1 MDQCWYEVFDNK
13 VRYDPSGKCSP
24 EKDFQERNWM
34 TFRQPE
40 RKRGGHVNNATS
52 TDGMNTLA
60 YLTLKVTLRL
70 GRRNVSVILNSPSQ
84 DYTHP
89 DNRTSPNYDIT
100 TGFTTFTIIR

>member
-34 TFRQPE
+34 TFRQLE
-40 RKRGGHVNNATS
+40 RKRGGQVNYATS

-60 YLTLKVTLRL
+60 YLTLKVTLRS
-70 GRRNVSVILNSPSQ
+70 GRRNVSQCHPKQSLPGLHSPGLS
-84 DYTHP
+84 Y
-89 DNRTSPNYDIT
+89 
-100 TGFTTFTIIR
+100 FT